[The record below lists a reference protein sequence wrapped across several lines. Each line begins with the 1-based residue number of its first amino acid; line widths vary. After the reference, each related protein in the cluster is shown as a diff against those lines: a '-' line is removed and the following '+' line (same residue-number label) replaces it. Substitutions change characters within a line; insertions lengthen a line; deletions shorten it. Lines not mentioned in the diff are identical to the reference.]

1 MMIVPIYVPYG
12 QPSDTDYI
20 YPDWV
25 EVYMGISMVLVL
37 VAVVGLLIVL
47 AITTI
52 TDSFFDT
59 AEAVF
64 LVIGLIGISLLIVG
78 IFIMAVTG
86 VPVNEIS

>member
-1 MMIVPIYVPYG
+1 MIVPIYVPYG

-25 EVYMGISMVLVL
+25 EIYMGISIALMLIAMV
-37 VAVVGLLIVL
+37 GFLIVMAL
-47 AITTI
+47 TVI
-52 TDSFFDT
+52 TDQFFDT
-59 AEAVF
+59 ALAVS
-64 LVIGLIGISLLIVG
+64 LVIGVIGAILLVVG

>member
-1 MMIVPIYVPYG
+1 MTIVPIYVPYG

-25 EVYMGISMVLVL
+25 EVYMGISMVFVL
-37 VAVVGLLIVL
+37 VAVVGLLIVM
-47 AITTI
+47 AIAVI

-64 LVIGLIGISLLIVG
+64 LVIGIIGIILLIVG
-78 IFIMAVTG
+78 LFIMAVTG